1 MASNVSSS
9 LLKFEDDD
17 IQMASS
23 DDFESNSAIVVE
35 AELSEQ
41 HTDIDSDVEI
51 LGNSSEFDSD
61 WRVIGLGVEADP
73 MCKRLNRLIK
83 AGKIPK
89 ERIFYKYLSDVVEI
103 FYNPLYSWDS
113 DVVEFF
119 SSLAYLGGQRM
130 YNMVREPMQAGQ
142 GRLRANKGGKVNM
155 NLGGPST
162 ETLRKKQAAHSTESG
177 VHKHLSDL
185 NYTL

>member
-9 LLKFEDDD
+9 LLRFEDDD

-23 DDFESNSAIVVE
+23 DDFESNSDIVVE

-61 WRVIGLGVEADP
+61 WRVIGLGVEEADP
-73 MCKRLNRLIK
+73 VCKRLNRLIK

-103 FYNPLYSWDS
+103 FYNPLHPWDS

-119 SSLAYLGGQRM
+119 SSLAYLGGQRT
-130 YNMVREPMQAGQ
+130 YNMVRGPMQAGQ
-142 GRLRANKGGKVNM
+142 GRLCANKGGEVNM

-162 ETLRKKQAAHSTESG
+162 ETLRKKTSG
-177 VHKHLSDL
+177 VL
-185 NYTL
+185 YTIWCSQAFK